1 MYEQKEQNSSQN
13 YVPKVND
20 YVQWNDL
27 QGWVYFKCEEYITIE
42 ISVKDKPYCE
52 YSKSDKHQKV
62 HCCVVCFPENFSE
75 LRYVKSR
82 QSVHG

>member
-1 MYEQKEQNSSQN
+1 MYE
-13 YVPKVND
+13 PKVND

>member
-1 MYEQKEQNSSQN
+1 MNH
-13 YVPKVND
+13 KVND

-62 HCCVVCFPENFSE
+62 HCCVVCFT
-75 LRYVKSR
+75 
-82 QSVHG
+82 